1 MAGAESDQLLSRPS
15 GLAALEGGNEPEV
28 GCCYCGICC
37 TCISTGS
44 VGVVQNLGVY
54 EGLKE
59 PGMMCYCP
67 CVRSVTEV
75 SLALQS
81 LNCKSDCKTSDNVTV
96 TAQTTI
102 QYRIDK
108 NKVKVAVFGI
118 TDATG
123 QMAAFVDN
131 VMRSTLPTMDLDQ
144 AFANKD
150 TLCQKVLQEVSAAM
164 APYGY
169 IILNVLVTDLRP
181 EQSVL
186 QAMNQINAAKRQREA
201 AVEEGEAKK
210 ILAVKAAEADA
221 EVKELSGQGLARM
234 RVAMANGFKESMET
248 MQTGGLSAPDAMHMM
263 ITTQYLDTLKE
274 ISGNSQT
281 NTIMVPHAP
290 GGVKDIEAQVR
301 DGFVTGSSLMPPQQ
315 SRMKR

>member
-1 MAGAESDQLLSRPS
+1 
-15 GLAALEGGNEPEV
+15 
-28 GCCYCGICC
+28 
-37 TCISTGS
+37 
-44 VGVVQNLGVY
+44 
-54 EGLKE
+54 
-59 PGMMCYCP
+59 MMCYCP
-67 CVRSVTEV
+67 CIRSVTTV
-75 SLALQS
+75 SLAVQKLDCS
-81 LNCKSDCKTSDNVTV
+81 SECKTSDNVTV
-96 TAQTTI
+96 LAQTAI

-108 NKVKVAVFGI
+108 QKVKVAVFGI
-118 TDATG
+118 TNATDQIG
-123 QMAAFVDN
+123 AFVDN

-150 TLCQKVLQEVSAAM
+150 TLCQKVLQEVSVAM

-169 IILNVLVTDLRP
+169 VILNVLVTDLRP
-181 EQSVL
+181 EKSVL

-221 EVKELSGQGLARM
+221 EVKELSGRGVARM
-234 RVAMANGFKESMET
+234 RLAMASGFKESMDT
-248 MQTGGLSAPDAMHMM
+248 MSAGGLSAPDAMHLM

-301 DGFVTGSSLMPPQQ
+301 DGFVTGSSLLPPQQ
-315 SRMKR
+315 ATMKR

>member
-1 MAGAESDQLLSRPS
+1 MIETESDQLLSRRGGVPD
-15 GLAALEGGNEPEV
+15 LEGGDEPEV
-28 GCCYCGICC
+28 GCLTCGLCC
-37 TCISTGS
+37 TCVSTGT
-44 VGVVQNLGVY
+44 VGVVQHFGVY

-67 CVRSVTEV
+67 CVRSITTV
-75 SLALQS
+75 SVAVQKLVCS
-81 LNCKSDCKTSDNVTV
+81 SECKTSDNVTV
-96 TAQTTI
+96 LAQTAI

-108 NKVKVAVFGI
+108 KKAKTAVFGI
-118 TDATG
+118 EDPKG
-123 QMAAFVDN
+123 QMGAFVDN

-150 TLCQKVLQEVSAAM
+150 TLCQKVLKDIKWAM

-169 IILNVLVTDLRP
+169 IILSVLVTDLRP
-181 EQSVL
+181 ERSVL